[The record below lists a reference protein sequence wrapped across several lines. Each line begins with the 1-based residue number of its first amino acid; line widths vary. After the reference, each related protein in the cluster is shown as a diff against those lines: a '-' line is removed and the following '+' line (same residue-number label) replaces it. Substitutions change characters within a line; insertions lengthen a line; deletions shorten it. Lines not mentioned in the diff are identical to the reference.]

1 MLVKTSQ
8 LTRGERHLVKRRRTT
23 ESQVEAAERYGVS
36 LYNYRQW
43 ETDTLKSPHELGL
56 GKLRN
61 FEACFITRRRSGLSA
76 SAVAK
81 RVGVSRWWFCQM
93 ERGDVDATRLVSFW
107 RGA

>member
-8 LTRGERHLVKRRRTT
+8 LTRGERLLDKRRRDAA
-23 ESQVEAAERYGVS
+23 SQVEAAANFGVS

-43 ETDTLKSPHELGL
+43 ETDTLKAPHKLGL
-56 GKLRN
+56 GTLEP
-61 FEACFITRRRSGLSA
+61 FEACFITRRRTGSSA
-76 SAVAK
+76 SAIAK